1 LNHLTVP
8 SAMFATFIQKTKK
21 FTGLPDSLFELGNP
35 VPAATLMQ
43 RESKHKRF
51 LPLPS
56 SRVNKFC

>member
-1 LNHLTVP
+1 
-8 SAMFATFIQKTKK
+8 MFATFIQKTKK

-51 LPLPS
+51 LPS
-56 SRVNKFC
+56 SRNGVNNFQ